1 MDPLNPTKLN
11 VTIFGGELYLQP
23 DSLISVSIYSH
34 KTNALT
40 ECCRI
45 ESSVYENNPNWP
57 TSISIDYLF
66 EVIQPIHFTIKNQLG
81 LEQFKFS
88 STLAE
93 LTTKGTVFF
102 ECYEVGTVR
111 KLKVVAKEENYSD
124 EVINLHFKAHNVDK
138 MDFFGKSDPYFVLSK
153 LVNGNWV
160 QVYKSEI
167 VKKTLDP
174 IWKAFSLTSK
184 QFFDNN
190 QNYPLKIDVFDWDM
204 GTKDDFI
211 GGFEFNYSQLGNQNC
226 RFELINL
233 KKQKKKKKYSNS
245 GVFEVAGFQVLK
257 SFSFID
263 YMLAGVKLS
272 TIFGIDFTSSN
283 QDFNL
288 PTSLHNLQC
297 DNFYEGLVASFANL
311 LGQYDPSKLFPLF
324 GFGGEPSWLKR
335 LDHCF
340 ALNQSNI
347 SPYVH
352 GVENLIN
359 TYKAAVKTIRYSGP
373 TLISQVVSAANSLS
387 SNFEIDKAYNI
398 LVIILDSSINDM
410 YQTLSSLVQSSF
422 LPLSVIFVAI
432 GNDSFNG
439 LSQLTDFPLTDEI
452 GKKSVRKNT
461 QLSYLREFGNNT
473 EALVSHVL
481 RRIPKEFEEYM
492 KFIHYFP

>member
-1 MDPLNPTKLN
+1 MEPFKSPKLN
-11 VTIFGGELYLQP
+11 LTIFGGELYLQP
-23 DSLISVSIYSH
+23 DSLISISIYSH

-57 TSISIDYLF
+57 TTISLDYLF
-66 EVIQPIHFTIKNQLG
+66 ETIQPIHFSIKNQMG
-81 LEQFKFS
+81 VNQFKFS

-93 LTTKGTVFF
+93 ITTKGTVYF
-102 ECYEVGTVR
+102 ENNEVSPVR
-111 KLKVVAKEENYSD
+111 KLKIVAKEENSSD
-124 EVINLHFKAHNVDK
+124 EIINLHFKAHNVDK
-138 MDFFGKSDPYFVLSK
+138 MDFFGKSDPYFILSK
-153 LVNGNWV
+153 SVNGSWA

-174 IWKAFSLTSK
+174 IWKPFSLTSK
-184 QFFDNN
+184 QFYDNN

-211 GGFEFNYSQLGNQNC
+211 GGFDFTYPQMNNKNC

-245 GVFEVAGFQVLK
+245 GIFEVVDFQVLK
-257 SFSFID
+257 IFSFVD
-263 YMLAGVKLS
+263 YIVAGVKLC

-283 QDFNL
+283 QDFHL
-288 PTSLHNLQC
+288 PTSLHNLEC
-297 DNFYEGLVASFANL
+297 DNFYEKLMVSFANL
-311 LGQYDPSKLFPLF
+311 IGQYDPSKLFPLF

-347 SPYVH
+347 SPFVY
-352 GVENLIN
+352 GVENLVS
-359 TYKAAVKTIRYSGP
+359 TYRAAVQTTRYSGP
-373 TLISQVVSAANSLS
+373 TLISQVISAANSLS
-387 SNFEIDKAYNI
+387 SNFEVEKTYNI
-398 LVIILDSSINDM
+398 LIIILDSSINDM

-422 LPLSVIFVAI
+422 LPLSVIFIAI

-439 LSQLTDFPLTDEI
+439 LSQLGDFPLKDEI
-452 GKKSVRKNT
+452 GKKSIRKNT
-461 QLSYLREFGNNT
+461 QLSYLRDFGNNT

-481 RRIPKEFEEYM
+481 RRIPKELEEFM